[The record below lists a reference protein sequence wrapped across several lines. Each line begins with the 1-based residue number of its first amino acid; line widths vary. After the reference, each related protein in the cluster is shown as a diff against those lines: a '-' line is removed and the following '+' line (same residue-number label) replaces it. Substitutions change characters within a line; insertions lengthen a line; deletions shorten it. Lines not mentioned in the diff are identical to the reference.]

1 MYAWKTLERAITR
14 LESEPD
20 TRGSWYPTPQ
30 TRTLRY
36 PYVALMLT
44 DLPARR
50 KAASVARLTS
60 GQRKAR
66 HRRGTPARRVPV
78 ERGLPVLMRL
88 GAFVLRR
95 GRALLVER

>member
-1 MYAWKTLERAITR
+1 LLA
-14 LESEPD
+14 
-20 TRGSWYPTPQ
+20 
-30 TRTLRY
+30 LRY

-44 DLPARR
+44 ELPARR